1 MSIPDPIS
9 AVVAFLAADTDLAAL
24 VSTRVFGAELDPSE
38 NANMPRN
45 AVVVKPV
52 PAAGMLVGYM
62 ALGTNNY
69 DVWCF
74 GADPYQAGQVR
85 LAVYEA
91 LKLLNREIANNTL
104 LHWAQESGGAVSFRD
119 PDTDWPVQLQ
129 TFQVLAAEVATA

>member
-1 MSIPDPIS
+1 MSIPDPIA
-9 AVVAFLAADTDLAAL
+9 AVVAFLAADAGVAAQ
-24 VSTRVFGAELDPSE
+24 VAGRIFGTELDPSE
-38 NANMPRN
+38 TASMPRK
-45 AVVVKPV
+45 AVLVKPV

-62 ALGTNNY
+62 ALGTNSY
-69 DVWCF
+69 DIWCF
-74 GADPYQAGQVR
+74 GTDPYQAGQVR

-129 TFQVLAAEVATA
+129 TFQVLTAEVATA